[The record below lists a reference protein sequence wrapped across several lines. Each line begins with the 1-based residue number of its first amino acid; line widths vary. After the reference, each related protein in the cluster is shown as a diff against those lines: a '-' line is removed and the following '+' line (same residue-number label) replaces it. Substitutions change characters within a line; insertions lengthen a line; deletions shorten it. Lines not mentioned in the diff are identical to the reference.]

1 MKSSTQPSS
10 EPPMGQAVVNLRKI
24 EYLRGLPLPEAE
36 ELARYS
42 EFRHYAD
49 GTSVF
54 RQGEHLPGVFV
65 IIAGTLKV
73 FRADGR
79 GKIQV
84 LEMMEP
90 GSCVGEVQVFDGGTA
105 ASGAEAHGDTEVML
119 IPAEALR
126 RLLRRDPLVA
136 DVIIQ
141 HFASKV
147 RNLISLVETLSL
159 HSVPERV
166 AKLLLDRH
174 ASHPTRSI
182 VEFSETQEELAQ
194 CIGASREAFSRAL
207 RLLMDLGLIQSTF
220 PVVRILD
227 MQKLERYTRG

>member
-1 MKSSTQPSS
+1 
-10 EPPMGQAVVNLRKI
+10 MGHAVINLRKI
-24 EYLRGLPLPEAE
+24 EYLRGLPQPEAE

-42 EFRHYAD
+42 EFRHLPD
-49 GTSVF
+49 GTPAF

-65 IIAGTLKV
+65 VISGILKV
-73 FRADGR
+73 YRADGR

-84 LEMMEP
+84 LDMLEP
-90 GSCVGEVQVFDGGTA
+90 GTCVGEVQVFDGGTA
-105 ASGAEAHGDTEVML
+105 ASGAEAYGDTEVML

-126 RLLRRDPLVA
+126 RLLRRDPA
-136 DVIIQ
+136 MAEVIIQ

-147 RNLISLVETLSL
+147 RHLISLVETLSL

-166 AKLLLDRH
+166 AQLLLDRH
-174 ASHPTRSI
+174 IANPGRSL
-182 VEFSETQEELAQ
+182 VEFDETQEELAQ

>member
-1 MKSSTQPSS
+1 
-10 EPPMGQAVVNLRKI
+10 MGHAVINLRKI
-24 EYLRGLPLPEAE
+24 EYLRGLAQPEAE

-42 EFRHYAD
+42 EFRRLAD
-49 GTSVF
+49 GAPAF

-65 IIAGTLKV
+65 VISGILKV
-73 FRADGR
+73 YRADGR
-79 GKIQV
+79 GRIQV
-84 LEMMEP
+84 LDMLEP
-90 GSCVGEVQVFDGGTA
+90 GTCVGEVQVFDGGTA
-105 ASGAEAHGDTEVML
+105 ASSAEAHGETEVML

-126 RLLRRDPLVA
+126 RMVHRDPAMA

-147 RNLISLVETLSL
+147 RHLIALVETLSL

-166 AKLLLDRH
+166 AQLLLDRH
-174 ASHPTRSI
+174 AANPGRSL
-182 VEFSETQEELAQ
+182 VEFDETQEELAQ

-227 MQKLERYTRG
+227 MQKLDRYTRG